1 MEIFGRPVA
10 SYPRDAL
17 RGRVAV
23 VMQKAQLFGG
33 TIRSNLLW
41 GNKDATDADLWA
53 ALETAQAAD
62 FVRAKP
68 LGLDEPVEQG
78 GRNLSG
84 GQKQRLTIARALV
97 GKPDILILDDSASAL
112 DYATDA
118 ALRKALAALPG
129 ALTVFIVSQR
139 AASLQHADQILVLD
153 DGHLVGIGTHSALRS
168 SCPVYEEIYE
178 SQFKKG
184 RQKHECKSKN
194 KLTPQQ
200 RKATLNRVLH
210 KIRPYSAFVVCS
222 LLVAAVSVA
231 AQLYIPIL
239 CGDAID
245 KMLGKGNVDLAG
257 VLRIAVSIL
266 VVAAVAALA
275 QWLLSVCNN
284 RITFSVSRDLRN
296 EALRKIQTLPL
307 SYLDS
312 HPSGDIV
319 SRMVADVD
327 TFADGLLMGFTQL
340 FSGIL
345 TILGTLLFMLR
356 ENVPITL
363 VVVCITPLSLVVAG
377 FLAKRSYG
385 YFQSQ
390 STVRGKQTA
399 LVNEMIEGQKV
410 VQAFGHEAESLAAFD
425 EVNGQLQDV
434 SLKAIFFSSLTNPAT
449 RFVNNIVYAGVGL
462 VGALYAV
469 RGGITI
475 GQLSVFL
482 SYANQYTKPFN
493 EISGVVTELQ
503 NALACAARVFELLDA
518 EDQVPEAENAAALQP
533 DGHVQLQDVSFR
545 YLPDRP
551 LIEGLSLDVQPGQ
564 RIAIVG
570 PTGCGKTTLINLL
583 MRFYDVNSGSIKV
596 SGTDIRDVT
605 RASLRGSYGMVLQ
618 DTWLRAGTVRENIA
632 YGKPDATMD
641 EVIAAAKAAHAHS
654 FIRRLPDGY
663 DTVIAEDGG
672 NISQGQKQLLCIA
685 RVMLCLP
692 PMLILDEATSSID
705 TRTEVRIQKAFAR
718 MMQGRTSFIVAHRL
732 STIREADVIL
742 VMKDGHIV
750 EQGNHDQLLAQGG
763 FYAKLYNSQFEG
775 VQT

>member
-1 MEIFGRPVA
+1 MSA
-10 SYPRDAL
+10 
-17 RGRVAV
+17 
-23 VMQKAQLFGG
+23 KA
-33 TIRSNLLW
+33 
-41 GNKDATDADLWA
+41 
-53 ALETAQAAD
+53 
-62 FVRAKP
+62 
-68 LGLDEPVEQG
+68 
-78 GRNLSG
+78 
-84 GQKQRLTIARALV
+84 
-97 GKPDILILDDSASAL
+97 
-112 DYATDA
+112 
-118 ALRKALAALPG
+118 
-129 ALTVFIVSQR
+129 
-139 AASLQHADQILVLD
+139 
-153 DGHLVGIGTHSALRS
+153 
-168 SCPVYEEIYE
+168 
-178 SQFKKG
+178 
-184 RQKHECKSKN
+184 KN

-210 KIRPYSAFVVCS
+210 KIRPYSIFVVCS

-257 VLRIAVSIL
+257 VLRIVVSIL
-266 VVAAVAALA
+266 VVAGVAALA

-345 TILGTLLFMLR
+345 TIFGTLLFMLR

-518 EDQVPEAENAAALQP
+518 DDQVPEAENAAALQP

-583 MRFYDVNSGSIKV
+583 MRFYDVNGGSIKV

>member
-1 MEIFGRPVA
+1 MSA
-10 SYPRDAL
+10 
-17 RGRVAV
+17 
-23 VMQKAQLFGG
+23 KA
-33 TIRSNLLW
+33 
-41 GNKDATDADLWA
+41 
-53 ALETAQAAD
+53 
-62 FVRAKP
+62 
-68 LGLDEPVEQG
+68 
-78 GRNLSG
+78 
-84 GQKQRLTIARALV
+84 
-97 GKPDILILDDSASAL
+97 
-112 DYATDA
+112 
-118 ALRKALAALPG
+118 
-129 ALTVFIVSQR
+129 
-139 AASLQHADQILVLD
+139 
-153 DGHLVGIGTHSALRS
+153 
-168 SCPVYEEIYE
+168 
-178 SQFKKG
+178 
-184 RQKHECKSKN
+184 KN

-245 KMLGKGNVDLAG
+245 KMLGKGNVDLTG

-345 TILGTLLFMLR
+345 TIFGTLLFMLR

-425 EVNGQLQDV
+425 EVNGQLQEV

-518 EDQVPEAENAAALQP
+518 EDQVPETENAAALQP

-605 RASLRGSYGMVLQ
+605 RASLRSSYGMVLQ

-654 FIRRLPDGY
+654 FIRRLPEGY

>member
-1 MEIFGRPVA
+1 MSA
-10 SYPRDAL
+10 
-17 RGRVAV
+17 
-23 VMQKAQLFGG
+23 KA
-33 TIRSNLLW
+33 
-41 GNKDATDADLWA
+41 
-53 ALETAQAAD
+53 
-62 FVRAKP
+62 
-68 LGLDEPVEQG
+68 
-78 GRNLSG
+78 
-84 GQKQRLTIARALV
+84 
-97 GKPDILILDDSASAL
+97 
-112 DYATDA
+112 
-118 ALRKALAALPG
+118 
-129 ALTVFIVSQR
+129 
-139 AASLQHADQILVLD
+139 
-153 DGHLVGIGTHSALRS
+153 
-168 SCPVYEEIYE
+168 
-178 SQFKKG
+178 
-184 RQKHECKSKN
+184 KN

-257 VLRIAVSIL
+257 VLHIAVSIL

-327 TFADGLLMGFTQL
+327 TFADGLMMGFTQL

-551 LIEGLSLDVQPGQ
+551 LIEGLSLDVQSGQ

-654 FIRRLPDGY
+654 FIRRLPNGY

>member
-1 MEIFGRPVA
+1 MSA
-10 SYPRDAL
+10 
-17 RGRVAV
+17 
-23 VMQKAQLFGG
+23 KA
-33 TIRSNLLW
+33 
-41 GNKDATDADLWA
+41 
-53 ALETAQAAD
+53 
-62 FVRAKP
+62 
-68 LGLDEPVEQG
+68 
-78 GRNLSG
+78 
-84 GQKQRLTIARALV
+84 
-97 GKPDILILDDSASAL
+97 
-112 DYATDA
+112 
-118 ALRKALAALPG
+118 
-129 ALTVFIVSQR
+129 
-139 AASLQHADQILVLD
+139 
-153 DGHLVGIGTHSALRS
+153 
-168 SCPVYEEIYE
+168 
-178 SQFKKG
+178 
-184 RQKHECKSKN
+184 KN

-245 KMLGKGNVDLAG
+245 KMLGKGNVDLTG

-345 TILGTLLFMLR
+345 TIFGTLLFMLR

-425 EVNGQLQDV
+425 AVNGQLQDV

-518 EDQVPEAENAAALQP
+518 EDQVPETENAAALQP

>member
-1 MEIFGRPVA
+1 MSA
-10 SYPRDAL
+10 
-17 RGRVAV
+17 
-23 VMQKAQLFGG
+23 KA
-33 TIRSNLLW
+33 
-41 GNKDATDADLWA
+41 
-53 ALETAQAAD
+53 
-62 FVRAKP
+62 
-68 LGLDEPVEQG
+68 
-78 GRNLSG
+78 
-84 GQKQRLTIARALV
+84 
-97 GKPDILILDDSASAL
+97 
-112 DYATDA
+112 
-118 ALRKALAALPG
+118 
-129 ALTVFIVSQR
+129 
-139 AASLQHADQILVLD
+139 
-153 DGHLVGIGTHSALRS
+153 
-168 SCPVYEEIYE
+168 
-178 SQFKKG
+178 
-184 RQKHECKSKN
+184 KN

-266 VVAAVAALA
+266 VVAGVAALA

-345 TILGTLLFMLR
+345 TIFGTLLFMLR

-385 YFQSQ
+385 YIQSQ

-641 EVIAAAKAAHAHS
+641 EVITAAKAAHAHS
-654 FIRRLPDGY
+654 FIRRLPEGY